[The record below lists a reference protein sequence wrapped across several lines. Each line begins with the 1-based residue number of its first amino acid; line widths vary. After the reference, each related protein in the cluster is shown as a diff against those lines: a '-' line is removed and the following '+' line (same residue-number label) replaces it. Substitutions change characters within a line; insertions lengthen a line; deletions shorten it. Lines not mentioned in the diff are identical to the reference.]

1 MCWEGEGRVGTL
13 REAGRFGRTTKEQIG
28 KG

>member
-1 MCWEGEGRVGTL
+1 MCWDGEGRVGTL
-13 REAGRFGRTTKEQIG
+13 REAGRFGNDTKEQIG